1 MQLPGPCTS
10 ALVSER
16 FAPTNRNVAK
26 TCSYGQHTIAEAH
39 MLTYTSTLILPFGI
53 FRNRF
58 SDFHQN
64 RAQLRV
70 GFSELRDV
78 HTNIF
83 LFFFLFR
90 THAQE
95 RETCAHKHTLRMLC
109 VQCVVYMIFLLCLCA
124 NAELLRSTPKLL
136 CKGSLHAWHGME

>member
-83 LFFFLFR
+83 LFFFSLS
-90 THAQE
+90 H
-95 RETCAHKHTLRMLC
+95 TCPRARDMCTQAHTAYAMCAMCCVYDFFVVPLR
-109 VQCVVYMIFLLCLCA
+109 QRRA
-124 NAELLRSTPKLL
+124 PA
-136 CKGSLHAWHGME
+136 LHPQAPM